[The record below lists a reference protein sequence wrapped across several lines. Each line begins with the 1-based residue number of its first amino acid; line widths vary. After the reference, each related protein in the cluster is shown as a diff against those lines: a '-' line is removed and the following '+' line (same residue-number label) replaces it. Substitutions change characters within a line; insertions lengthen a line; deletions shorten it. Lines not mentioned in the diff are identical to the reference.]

1 MASQQVANYSNSTAA
16 LRSTITGQ
24 MQQIGDDR
32 EDDMKAFQAEILSQ
46 SSMFAKEKFIEKGP
60 TALGGFKPVS
70 RLIKR
75 VTGKDTTPLRTAAE
89 DAAAAVVKA
98 KAGTDAE
105 GVAAQIART
114 ARGVQGNVV
123 ELKGVSDAAQT
134 LKEQTQADLTE
145 AQEDLAE
152 KTSTLAEQQTQAA
165 EAQTI
170 FDQKDA
176 AARGLQGRGTSQL
189 DSIQSAVNDER
200 DAASTAL
207 DSANE
212 RVSNASGDVDEATTK
227 VQGLQQQ
234 FEEHS
239 TAAATSAE
247 KTAAATEAD
256 VASGVE
262 DAAKAI
268 RIEKTIK
275 GLKDAEDAAAAS
287 EEGGDIFGA
296 LIAGGIALATYAIG
310 SKVHVHN
317 AVEPPAPIV
326 RQLASYSATI
336 GA

>member
-60 TALGGFKPVS
+60 TALGGLKPVS

-134 LKEQTQADLTE
+134 LKEQTQASLTA

-170 FDQKDA
+170 FDQKDL

-189 DSIQSAVNDER
+189 DAIQSAVNDER

-212 RVSNASGDVDEATTK
+212 RVSNASSDVDEATTK

-247 KTAAATEAD
+247 ETAAATTAD
-256 VASGVE
+256 AASGVE
-262 DAAKAI
+262 DAAKAV
-268 RIEKTIK
+268 RIEKTVK
-275 GLKDAEDAAAAS
+275 DLKDTEEAAGAS
-287 EEGGDIFGA
+287 EELGDPFGA
-296 LIAGGIALATYAIG
+296 LIAGAVAGITYLLG
-310 SKVHVHN
+310 SRVHVHS
-317 AVEPPAPIV
+317 VVQPPPPNIS
-326 RQLASYSATI
+326 QLASYAVTP